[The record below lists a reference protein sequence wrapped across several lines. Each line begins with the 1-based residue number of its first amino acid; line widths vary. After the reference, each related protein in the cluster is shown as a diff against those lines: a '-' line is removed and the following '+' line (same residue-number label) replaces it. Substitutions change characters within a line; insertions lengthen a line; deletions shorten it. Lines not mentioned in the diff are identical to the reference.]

1 MPDRSEVLRH
11 KPQTWLKP
19 AGLIG
24 LTLGVAV
31 VGFGL
36 FTRVSANQNLSAETH
51 EQAIPTVSTITPMG
65 GTASP
70 TLVLPGDVQAYY
82 NAQIHARV
90 NGYLKTWLTDIGAK
104 VKTGQLLAVIDTPE
118 LDQQLEQAKA
128 DLVTAQ
134 ANQKLAKTTS
144 GRWTSLLA
152 DDAVSK
158 QETDEKSSDFEV
170 KSSLVQAAQANV
182 QRLQAMEGFKRILA
196 PFDGVVTSR
205 TTDIGVLIAAGAPTD
220 PGLFTVADVS
230 KLRIY
235 VKAPQAY
242 SADIHVGST
251 ATLTVP
257 EYPGRIFTAT
267 MVSASGAV
275 SDQSGTMTIEL
286 QADNRGG
293 LLKPGDY
300 AQVTFNLPAVQGLV
314 RLPSSALL
322 FRHRGMAVA
331 TLGADNKA
339 RLKFITVSRDL
350 GPTVEVASGLS
361 PSDRIID
368 NPPDSLVDG
377 EVVRVTAV
385 SGGRP
390 APAQEG

>member
-11 KPQTWLKP
+11 KPQKWLKP
-19 AGLIG
+19 AGLVGVAI
-24 LTLGVAV
+24 GVAV
-31 VGFGL
+31 IGVGL
-36 FTRVSANQNLSAETH
+36 FTRVSANQDLSVATR
-51 EQAIPTVSTITPMG
+51 EQAIPTVSIIAPMG
-65 GTASP
+65 AGAAP
-70 TLVLPGDVQAYY
+70 TLALPGDVQAYY

-104 VKTGQLLAVIDTPE
+104 VKAGQLLAVIDTPE

-128 DLVTAQ
+128 DLATAI
-134 ANQKLAKTTS
+134 ANQKLARTTS
-144 GRWTSLLA
+144 TRWTSLLA

-158 QETDEKSSDFEV
+158 QEAEEKSSDLEV

-182 QRLQAMEGFKRILA
+182 QRLQAMEGFKRIVA

-205 TTDIGVLIAAGAPTD
+205 TTDIGALIAAGAPTD
-220 PGLFTVADVS
+220 PGLFNVADVS
-230 KLRIY
+230 RLRIY
-235 VKAPQAY
+235 VKAPQSY
-242 SADIHVGST
+242 SADMRIGST

-257 EYPGRIFTAT
+257 EYPGRTFTAT
-267 MVSASGAV
+267 MVSTSGAV

-286 QADNRGG
+286 QADNPGD

-300 AQVTFNLPAVQGLV
+300 AQVTFNLPAAQGLV
-314 RLPSSALL
+314 RLPSSALM

-331 TLGADNKA
+331 TLSPYDKVK
-339 RLKFITVSRDL
+339 LKFITISRDL

-361 PSDRIID
+361 PSDRVID

-377 EVVRVTAV
+377 EVVRVAAAN
-385 SGGRP
+385 GGRRS
-390 APAQEG
+390 PAQEG